1 MSGLLPF
8 NGRSKEM
15 NSDMNTPTL
24 GSGSGEDL
32 HSQFMM
38 LFLKHESDLKAFIR
52 SMVRDHHLANDVF
65 QEVALVLWKEFARF
79 DATRSF
85 GAWARGIASNKI
97 LQAWQKAGKAPVA
110 LSPEA
115 LQSIVEHYD
124 ETEDVSMEKESLRH
138 CLNQLPSKARTL
150 IKLRYEESLPV
161 QQIAEKAKQSFHA
174 VEKAL
179 GRIRNALQRCIQTRS
194 KLTMELF
201 E

>member
-1 MSGLLPF
+1 
-8 NGRSKEM
+8 M
-15 NSDMNTPTL
+15 NSSDQSIPPHSEPE
-24 GSGSGEDL
+24 GDL
-32 HSQFMM
+32 HSRFMV

-52 SMVRDHHLANDVF
+52 SMVRDHHLSNDVF
-65 QEVALVLWKEFARF
+65 QEVALVLWKEFERF
-79 DATRSF
+79 DSSRSF

-97 LQAWQKAGKAPVA
+97 LQAWQKLGKAPVA

-138 CLNQLPSKARTL
+138 CLNQLPEKARML

-194 KLTMELF
+194 KLTMELY